1 MSTLEIDRVNKSY
14 GSLRALRDLTF
25 DVRAGEIFG
34 FVGSNGAGK
43 TTAMRIMLGVL
54 ASDSG
59 QVRWNGREL
68 DLEARRR
75 VGYMPEERGLYPKMK
90 VGEQLRFLAGLHGM
104 TPDDA
109 ASAVESWTDRLGVG
123 ERRGDN
129 VERLSLGNQ
138 QRVQLAAALVHSPD
152 VLVLDEPFSGLDP
165 VAVDVMSVVLRERAD
180 AGVPVIFSSHQLDLV
195 ERLCDRVGIIRSGR
209 MEALGTIDELR
220 STDRKQWLLDVDVET
235 TTLVGRLQQMP
246 GVVVTAVTGRP
257 GAVVLE
263 LEAPQAG
270 VEQAVLAGALR
281 LGPVR
286 EFSPVRPTLAD
297 LFRDVVSA
305 DEPEH
310 RPGAGHEPGVR
321 RARGRAG
328 VRS

>member
-1 MSTLEIDRVNKSY
+1 MSALEIDHVNKSY

-25 DVRAGEIFG
+25 DVKAGEIFG

-54 ASDSG
+54 AADSG

-75 VGYMPEERGLYPKMK
+75 VGYMPEERGLYPRMK

-104 TPDDA
+104 TPADA
-109 ASAVESWTDRLGVG
+109 ATAVDSWTDRLGVG
-123 ERRGDN
+123 HRRGDN
-129 VERLSLGNQ
+129 VEKLSLGNQ
-138 QRVQLAAALVHSPD
+138 QRVQLAAALIHHPD

-165 VAVDVMSVVLRERAD
+165 VAVDVMSAVLRERAD

-195 ERLCDRVGIIRSGR
+195 ERLCDRVGIIRSGQ
-209 MEALGTIDELR
+209 MEALGTIEELR
-220 STDRKQWLLDVDVET
+220 STDRRRWLLDVDVET
-235 TTLVGRLQQMP
+235 SVLVGLLEQ
-246 GVVVTAVTGRP
+246 VP
-257 GAVVLE
+257 GAVVTPVADRPGAAVVE
-263 LEAPQAG
+263 LDAPG
-270 VEQAVLAGALR
+270 GEQELLTGALR
-281 LGPVR
+281 LGVVR
-286 EFSPVRPTLAD
+286 EFSRVRPTLVD

-310 RPGAGHEPGVR
+310 HDEAVGGRGTR
-321 RARGRAG
+321 RTYGRKKVA
-328 VRS
+328 S